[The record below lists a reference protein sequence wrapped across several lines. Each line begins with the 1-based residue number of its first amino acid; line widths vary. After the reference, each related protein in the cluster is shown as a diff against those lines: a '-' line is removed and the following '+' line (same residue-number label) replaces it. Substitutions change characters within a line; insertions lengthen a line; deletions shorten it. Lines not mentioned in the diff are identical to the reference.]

1 MLILNTTLIR
11 IVALWF
17 VAFVAVPASAGPWLI
32 YNNARYGTIADI
44 PAHGF
49 TARPPSQNGD
59 GRSWISDDGR
69 GQILVFGDLIVTAD
83 TPMAYR
89 QEILGYARDDGLEI
103 VYSAAKKNWFV
114 YSGLLGGD
122 IVYEKV
128 VVTTG
133 CDPMI
138 GNHVYLRYPAS
149 QKAAYDAV
157 IRHVAASLKGN
168 QDAAMCN
175 CREKTPTR
183 EGEEW
188 FRQSRL
194 KPREYR
200 MTGCALMAI
209 SRSSPAVCWGP
220 IRCKARWCILP
231 LWTSPMATM
240 SARRRS

>member
-1 MLILNTTLIR
+1 MLILKTTFMR
-11 IVALWF
+11 IVALWLVG
-17 VAFVAVPASAGPWLI
+17 VAALPASAGQWLI

-69 GQILVFGDLIVTAD
+69 GQILVFGDLVVTAD
-83 TPMAYR
+83 TLKAYR
-89 QEILGYARDDGLEI
+89 QEILGYARDDGLNI

-114 YSGLLGGD
+114 YSGLIDGD

-128 VVTTG
+128 LLTTG

-157 IRHVAASLKGN
+157 VRHVAASLEGN
-168 QDAAMCN
+168 KDALMCN
-175 CREKTPTR
+175 
-183 EGEEW
+183 
-188 FRQSRL
+188 
-194 KPREYR
+194 
-200 MTGCALMAI
+200 
-209 SRSSPAVCWGP
+209 
-220 IRCKARWCILP
+220 
-231 LWTSPMATM
+231 
-240 SARRRS
+240 